1 MKSGRLRHLVEI
13 QRPERTVDEYG
24 QTVENW
30 VKFAERRAAIL
41 PVSMAEQEAFAK
53 LQAELTHSVVI
64 RFCDGIAPDMRIY
77 WPATKRAFNIVEI
90 KQDATFRRDM
100 ILKVTELVEAY
111 HE

>member
-1 MKSGRLRHLVEI
+1 MRAGRLRHLVEI

-41 PVSMAEQEAFAK
+41 PVSMSEQEAFAK
-53 LQAELTHSVVI
+53 LQAELTHSIVI
-64 RFCDGIAPDMRIY
+64 RFCDGIAPDMRVY
-77 WPATKRAFNIVEI
+77 WPATGRTFHIVEI

-100 ILKVTELVEAY
+100 TLKVSELAEVK
-111 HE
+111 